1 MFYISVKIPTAPASL
16 ISTSMGNKNILF
28 IDMIIHQ
35 SIDGLS
41 AAKILMVESP
51 KFNTDNC

>member
-16 ISTSMGNKNILF
+16 ISTPAGNKNILF

-41 AAKILMVESP
+41 AAKILMVKKP
-51 KFNTDNC
+51 QV